1 MGKRIFRTT
10 KPGKYARPQTVTP
23 EEKEQNAM
31 ELDRAEVCDAVKGL
45 PFKPVV
51 LDCFDDPAY
60 EPESI
65 RQPRRYGR
73 PDGQTQ
79 PITRFLNERGMV
91 EILKPQQIE
100 ALFKEVHWCCHRVR
114 ALAASEREDA
124 AYWADAMRQT
134 VKLLQR
140 MEAAEEELFIA
151 NRQLVVAC
159 VKPFYWIGQI
169 WIADFLQEG
178 SRALANAIRKFDFT
192 RGIPFYSYSQRS
204 IQNRLRNF
212 FRDHIRTGA
221 LGMKP
226 SHDMSRMLEVIQ
238 QWRDRH
244 GEDPTEVVLCE
255 MTRLPPERIRRLL
268 PLVRQWERM
277 PESPLSLDAV
287 LGDSRS
293 SLYELVADS
302 HQPDAAAE
310 AERNEIWEAV
320 EQLPERMRLILKRR
334 YIEGRT
340 LEDVGEEFGLT
351 RARIKQLQDEA
362 LHKVRL
368 LLHQTR
374 GRR

>member
-1 MGKRIFRTT
+1 
-10 KPGKYARPQTVTP
+10 VTP
-23 EEKEQNAM
+23 EEKEKNAM
-31 ELDRAEVCDAVKGL
+31 DTDRAEVRDAVKGL
-45 PFKPVV
+45 PFKPV
-51 LDCFDDPAY
+51 LQDCFDDAAF
-60 EPESI
+60 EPEAI

-73 PDGQTQ
+73 PDSQTQ

-91 EILKPQQIE
+91 EILKPQQID
-100 ALFKEVHWCCHRVR
+100 ALFQEIHWCCHRVR
-114 ALAASEREDA
+114 SLAASEREDP
-124 AYWADAMRQT
+124 AYWADALRKT

-169 WIADFLQEG
+169 WISDFLQEG
-178 SRALANAIRKFDFT
+178 SRALANAIRKFDYT
-192 RGIPFYSYSQRS
+192 RGIPFYAYSQRS

-226 SHDMSRMLEVIQ
+226 SHDMTRMLEVIQ
-238 QWRDRH
+238 NWRNRH
-244 GEDPTEVVLCE
+244 GEEPSEVVLCE
-255 MTRLPPERIRRLL
+255 MTQLPPERIRRLL

-302 HQPDAAAE
+302 HQADASAD
-310 AERNEIWEAV
+310 AERSEIWEAV
-320 EQLPERMRLILKRR
+320 GQLPERMQLILKRR

-368 LLHQTR
+368 LLRETR
-374 GRR
+374 SHR

>member
-1 MGKRIFRTT
+1 MSSEDTASKRMR
-10 KPGKYARPQTVTP
+10 
-23 EEKEQNAM
+23 M
-31 ELDRAEVCDAVKGL
+31 DRAEVRDAVAGL
-45 PFKPVV
+45 PFKAVV
-51 LDCFDDPAY
+51 LDSFSEPGFDPV
-60 EPESI
+60 SV

-73 PDGQTQ
+73 PDSHTQ
-79 PITRFLNERGMV
+79 PITRFLGERGIV
-91 EILKPQQIE
+91 EILKPPQIE
-100 ALFKEVHWCCHRVR
+100 ELFVEIHWACWKVSQ
-114 ALAASEREDA
+114 LAASDSEDP
-124 AYWADAMRQT
+124 AYWAQALKDTIR
-134 VKLLQR
+134 LLQR

-178 SRALANAIRKFDFT
+178 SRALANAIRKFDFS
-192 RGIPFYSYSQRS
+192 RGIPFYAYAQRS

-226 SHDMSRMLEVIQ
+226 SHDMTRMLEVIR

-244 GEDPTEVVLCE
+244 GEDPSEVVLCE
-255 MTRLPPERIRRLL
+255 MTQLPPERIRRLL

-302 HQPDAAAE
+302 HQADAAEE
-310 AERNEIWEAV
+310 AERNEIWSAV
-320 EQLPERMRLILKRR
+320 AQLPERMQLILKRR

-340 LEDVGEEFGLT
+340 LEEVGEEFGLT

-368 LLHQTR
+368 VLRQTHS
-374 GRR
+374 GR

>member
-1 MGKRIFRTT
+1 MSL
-10 KPGKYARPQTVTP
+10 
-23 EEKEQNAM
+23 EEQEKQAM
-31 ELDRAEVCDAVKGL
+31 EMDRAEVRDAVEGI

-51 LDCFDDPAY
+51 LDSFDDPAF
-60 EPESI
+60 EPETI

-73 PDGQTQ
+73 PDCQTQ
-79 PITRFLNERGMV
+79 PITRFLAERGMV
-91 EILKPQQIE
+91 DILKPPQIE
-100 ALFKEVHWCCHRVR
+100 ALFTEIHWCCHQVR
-114 ALAASEREDA
+114 RLAESNSKDP
-124 AYWADAMRQT
+124 AYWADALRKT

-169 WIADFLQEG
+169 WISDFLQEG

-192 RGIPFYSYSQRS
+192 RGIPFYAYSQRS

-226 SHDMSRMLEVIQ
+226 SHDMTRMLEVIQ

-244 GEDPTEVVLCE
+244 GEDPSEVVLCE
-255 MTRLPPERIRRLL
+255 MTQLPPERIRRLL

-302 HQPDAAAE
+302 HTADASE
-310 AERNEIWEAV
+310 EMERNEIWTTV
-320 EQLPERMRLILKRR
+320 EQLPERMQLILKRR
-334 YIEGRT
+334 YVEGRT

-368 LLHQTR
+368 LLRQTR
-374 GRR
+374 PR